1 MAQHLSI
8 LVNVPHTL
16 GKNVYPV
23 IIRATFCE
31 RQAKAVQTFC
41 MLRFS
46 YFLLQAHPF
55 SICVLPATE
64 SGESLPLELGSVCG
78 SSYVCQFY
86 FVCVKL
92 HRGCTETQI
101 VIPDD

>member
-64 SGESLPLELGSVCG
+64 SGESLPLELGVCLRLLLCLSVLL
-78 SSYVCQFY
+78 
-86 FVCVKL
+86 CVREAASRV
-92 HRGCTETQI
+92 HRDSDCD
-101 VIPDD
+101 P